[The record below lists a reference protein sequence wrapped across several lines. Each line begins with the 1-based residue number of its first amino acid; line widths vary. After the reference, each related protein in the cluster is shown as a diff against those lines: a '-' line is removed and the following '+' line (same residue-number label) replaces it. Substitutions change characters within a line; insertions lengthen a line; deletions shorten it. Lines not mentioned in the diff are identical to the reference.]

1 MRAVLLT
8 VVAAGTAIVAAMGDG
23 GWHAAAAEPH
33 LTASMTIDTPAA
45 RFLLLLGLGF
55 FFGLAFEEFY
65 ASAGQT
71 RPGGVR
77 TFPMLALVGAL
88 LYRLDPA
95 GLLPLSVGLALLGFW
110 LACYYWKHLGQA
122 DAEGRP
128 NVGLM
133 VPLCGVLAY
142 LIGPVALAEPP
153 WVAVGATVC
162 GVLLLTAREKLHGF
176 ARHIEGVEIITAG
189 KFLILTGLILPL
201 LPDAPLTTLTD
212 ITPHQ
217 VWLAVLAVCTVS
229 YASYLLQRYVA
240 PAGAGLWVA
249 LLGGFYSSTATT
261 VVLARHVRAE
271 PATLRQAQTGIIL
284 ATSVMYL
291 RLLLIIFVFNRPL
304 AFGLAPALLGLSA
317 AGLVMAGVG
326 YWFTRTQS
334 GHGRPMSAS
343 SNPLELGAAMVF
355 AALFVLISLV
365 SAWARAQYGATGI
378 YLLAAIVGISDIDPF
393 VLSLAEHAT
402 GDMPVGVGM
411 IAILIA
417 TSSNNLLKAAY
428 TVSFAGGRAG
438 LVPAAGL
445 GLLALGGIGAAAWM
459 AGLLVPA

>member
-1 MRAVLLT
+1 
-8 VVAAGTAIVAAMGDG
+8 
-23 GWHAAAAEPH
+23 
-33 LTASMTIDTPAA
+33 MTFDTPVA
-45 RFLLLLGLGF
+45 RFLLLVGLGF

-65 ASAGQT
+65 ASTKQT

-95 GLLPLSVGLALLGFW
+95 RLLPLSVGLLVLGLW
-110 LACYYWKHLGQA
+110 LACYYWNHAGET

-133 VPLCGVLAY
+133 VPLCSVLAY
-142 LIGPVALAEPP
+142 LIGPVTLAEPP
-153 WVAVGATVC
+153 WVAVGATVS

-176 ARHIEGVEIITAG
+176 ARHIEGAEIITAG
-189 KFLILTGLILPL
+189 KFLVLTGLVLPL
-201 LPDAPLTTLTD
+201 LPDQPLTALTD

-240 PAGAGLWVA
+240 PTGAGLWVA

-261 VVLARHVRAE
+261 VVLARHVRAQ
-271 PATLRQAQTGIIL
+271 PSALRQGQTGIML
-284 ATSVMYL
+284 ATAVMYL
-291 RLLLIIFVFNRPL
+291 RLLIIIAVFNRAL
-304 AFGLAPALLGLSA
+304 ALGLAPALLGLSA
-317 AGLVMAGVG
+317 AGLVMAGV
-326 YWFTRTQS
+326 WHWITRAQA
-334 GHGRPMSAS
+334 GRGGSVVAE
-343 SNPLELGAAMVF
+343 SNPLELGAALVF

-365 SAWARAQYGATGI
+365 SAWARSQYGATGI
-378 YLLAAIVGISDIDPF
+378 YLLAAIVGVSDIDPF

-402 GDMPVGVGM
+402 GDMPASVGI

-417 TSSNNLLKAAY
+417 TSSNNLLKAGY
-428 TVSFAGGRAG
+428 TMAFAGGRAG
-438 LVPAAGL
+438 LVPAAAL
-445 GLLALGGIGAAAWM
+445 ALLALGGIGAAGWL
-459 AGLLVPA
+459 AGFRLPG